1 MQNNRNYLILLIVAF
16 AFIAPSLAEADTNA
30 WEIIIPQGVYSDN
43 TTYDSIAPY
52 TAYENGK
59 KALSENNPNGYAMLA
74 SSAKRGCNQ
83 ARMILAQI
91 FMPADHEL
99 NSTHISIVPENGDLT
114 LADRLEKYQQYMRQ
128 AADNNS
134 TTAAKLLVILYSE
147 GKYVPKNMELV
158 FKYAKICALQKDP
171 DGMFELGY
179 LYSKGW
185 GCQKDRAAAVKWM
198 KNAAHA
204 GSEEAKEWIE
214 DRRGH
219 YTYSDGCDT
228 YKISSTQALREY
240 KQNHSLS
247 SDEIVGIYQ
256 SSYADMRRTYCVLY
270 DGVKTVTVFYPPDH
284 ANVGDII
291 KYKPCWGCDV
301 VDDCTRTRTVKKW
314 KGPKIGGWED
324 LLK

>member
-1 MQNNRNYLILLIVAF
+1 MREYRNYLILLIVA
-16 AFIAPSLAEADTNA
+16 AALIVPAWAEAGASDG
-30 WEIIIPQGVYSDN
+30 EIIIPQGVYSD
-43 TTYDSIAPY
+43 TSTYDSVAPF

-59 KALSENNPNGYAMLA
+59 KALADNNPNGYAMLA
-74 SSAKRGCNQ
+74 SSARRGCNQ
-83 ARMILAQI
+83 ARMFLAQI

-99 NSTHISIVPENGDLT
+99 NRAHISIVPENEALT
-114 LADRLEKYQQYMRQ
+114 LADRLDKYQQYMRQ

-134 TTAAKLLVILYSE
+134 TTAAKLLVIFYSE
-147 GKYVPKNMELV
+147 GKYAPKNMELV

-171 DGMFELGY
+171 DGMYELGF

-185 GCQKDRAAAVKWM
+185 GCQIDRAAAVKWM

-204 GSEEAKEWIE
+204 GSGEAKEWIE
-214 DRRGH
+214 ARRGH
-219 YTYSDGCDT
+219 YTDNGYET
-228 YKISSTQALREY
+228 YKISSAQALREY

-256 SSYADMRRTYCVLY
+256 SQYADMRRTYCVLH
-270 DGVKTVTVFYPPDH
+270 DGNKTRTVFYPPLH

-291 KYKPCWGCDV
+291 KYKPVWGCEV
-301 VDDCTRTRTVKKW
+301 VDDCTRTRPVKKW
-314 KGPKIGGWED
+314 KGPQIGGWED